1 MATASLGR
9 LTLDLVARTAGF
21 SEPLSQAERQTRNSA
36 RNMSNEFNLVGRS
49 LSDLQ
54 GTIFASVAGFLS
66 LGAVISKMD
75 AYTGLQNRL
84 KLVTA
89 SQSELNQA
97 MTDTFRVAQ
106 ATGQAW
112 DSTAQVYQRFADN
125 AKRLGITLSQTA
137 SLTDTVAKAISIS
150 GGSAASAEAALVQ
163 FGQALASGVL
173 RGEEFNSISEQAP
186 GLLKAIA
193 TGLDTNIGQL
203 RAMAAEGKL
212 TADVVIKSLEKAKGS
227 VDTLFGKTDFTI
239 GQSFQ
244 MLSNEATK
252 FVGEAGKSSG
262 AASVLSES
270 IQYLAV
276 NLENMVT
283 AAQLAGAYYVGSFI
297 PAIYSTVAAGVAKT
311 KQLAEQTITQY
322 GLIQAEKAAAAQS
335 LATAEAT
342 LLNTQATLRSLAA
355 EKALELERLK
365 AQINQVG
372 RTASITRMAQLRR
385 IEAQVTA
392 ELTVAE
398 NALAAA
404 RTRAAAASTASL
416 GVGARLLGVLGG
428 PVGLGL
434 TVATLAGSYLLM
446 RDNGLEA
453 NAMLNEQSEYAK
465 KSAEDLKSLDNAHKS
480 VAKNELAKKLKD
492 QNDELDRQAR
502 LFANGIGDIA
512 QYNNQMGNGAKVS
525 SELYS
530 IQTQVRS
537 GALSLSEALNKVNQI
552 AMITPEQRAQMVNQ
566 VEQYNTLFKTVDEN
580 VKAQKALGV
589 EVKVSGNAAQ
599 NASSQLDGQAKSFNK
614 VEDAARAAKNALENY
629 RSGALTDIKE
639 MSAKTTLLMN
649 SSLSNNQ
656 IDYLMMAL
664 KSLNYD
670 PKLTGTDEAKQL
682 FNLALQQAKIKGVE
696 DKLIESRKESAKQLE
711 KQIKLQLLNNKE
723 LENGYR
729 VYQAFLKAGL
739 SSNQSLA
746 IAAQVGRE
754 GDFKSSNIFG
764 YHSDNNNGAK
774 NVGMLSWQGSR
785 AKELLKDL
793 RSKDLLNIDGTIKQ
807 TQEAIDVMAKFAVQE
822 IMTKKEYVKTRQA
835 VMSGVE
841 DYSQLSE
848 IFGKNFVRWDF
859 NGKKI
864 DASKHKSKESNY
876 YQQLS
881 QLVGMSSDSSGIKLD
896 DFGADLEKLNQLKQQ
911 YEEKYYT
918 DSKKRQIEFDK
929 EINDLKLTY
938 SGKEF
943 EKRIAQSTKQFKAEE
958 DLAKLQFDSQVNGW
972 RWVGEERIKNQA
984 IIDKAVID
992 ASRDL
997 ADQQKVIAKANI
1009 DEQAKYELGVYK
1021 DTIDQQLLSAQS
1033 NYMSETEYAIKRYQ
1047 VELREIEKIRDAKLR
1062 AGLLDAN
1069 RMGQFQSLNQAS
1081 DNVLQYGQN
1090 AAQNYYQN
1098 QDPQGFAKWSLQN
1111 QYSTEAGGLTGA
1123 YNDQV
1128 SGINLIQDEEQRN
1141 AQLLAAHE
1149 QYLQARSALDI
1160 KYADDEEKLRA
1171 AQLSMNLNYGEQ
1183 IFGSMTDMLEAS
1195 GDKQSGIYKAMF
1207 AANKAF
1213 AIAQS
1218 LVSIQQGIAQ
1228 AAANPFP
1235 LNLAAMASVAAA
1247 TAGIVSN
1254 ISSVAG
1260 VFHGGTDYVPKE
1272 ASYLLDKGER
1282 VLSPRQNSDLTNYL
1296 NGRQDTSTGGDI
1308 IINNNTSSNVS
1319 ATRGADGKTYVTIDE
1334 VERWFEGSLQNPN
1347 SKPSK
1352 AMQQNYNAQRRR

>member
-36 RNMSNEFNLVGRS
+36 RSMSNEFNLVGRS

-97 MTDTFRVAQ
+97 MTDTFKVAQ

-137 SLTDTVAKAISIS
+137 SLTDTVAKAIAIS

-392 ELTVAE
+392 ELTLAE

-502 LFANGIGDIA
+502 LFANGIGGIA

-552 AMITPEQRAQMVNQ
+552 AMVTPEQRAQMVNQ

-589 EVKVSGNAAQ
+589 DVKSTGNAAQ
-599 NASSQLDGQAKSFNK
+599 NASVQHNAQAEALKNTATQASNATAELMKYKEQLKMDAFESLYKSGYLEKGYTPTQVDAIYKLQEAK
-614 VEDAARAAKNALENY
+614 
-629 RSGALTDIKE
+629 G
-639 MSAKTTLLMN
+639 MSAILSQDEIDSTIRTLKLKTDLTKQEKERTD
-649 SSLSNNQ
+649 Q
-656 IDYLMMAL
+656 I
-664 KSLNYD
+664 
-670 PKLTGTDEAKQL
+670 
-682 FNLALQQAKIKGVE
+682 
-696 DKLIESRKESAKQLE
+696 E

-822 IMTKKEYVKTRQA
+822 IMTKKEYIKTRQA

-918 DSKKRQIEFDK
+918 DSKKRQIEFDN

-938 SGKEF
+938 SGKEL

-1308 IINNNTSSNVS
+1308 IINNNTSSSVS

-1352 AMQQNYNAQRRR
+1352 AMQQNYNSQRRR